1 MKKTLI
7 ILCICLLSAAAY
19 GFDAVKNSDGTWTIS
34 GPEVTSRT
42 FGKTTYY
49 IINRGGAEQCYT
61 AAELTADLDKRLEQG
76 NPDIKPVSVSEAE
89 LKASSATTQEQTF
102 RNYMDTTYQ
111 QGVPIPRAEDNQPK
125 ETSETPKESKS
136 FLKKLSDFLS
146 SLLFFL

>member
-1 MKKTLI
+1 MRKTLI
-7 ILCICLLSAAAY
+7 VSCICLLSAAAY

-49 IINRGGAEQCYT
+49 CINRGGAEQCYT

-76 NPDIKPVSVSEAE
+76 NPDIKPVSVSEEE
-89 LKASSATTQEQTF
+89 LKALPITTKEQALREF
-102 RNYMDTTYQ
+102 MDTTLQ
-111 QGVPIPRAEDNQPK
+111 QAPIPGAEDNPPK
-125 ETSETPKESKS
+125 ETSESPKESKS

-146 SLLFFL
+146 ALLFFL

>member
-1 MKKTLI
+1 MRKTLI
-7 ILCICLLSAAAY
+7 VSCICLLSAAAY

-49 IINRGGAEQCYT
+49 CINRGGAEQCYT

-76 NPDIKPVSVSEAE
+76 NPDIKPVSVSEEE
-89 LKASSATTQEQTF
+89 LKALPITTKEQALREF
-102 RNYMDTTYQ
+102 MDTTLQ
-111 QGVPIPRAEDNQPK
+111 QAPIPGAEDNQPK

-146 SLLFFL
+146 ALLFFL

>member
-1 MKKTLI
+1 MKKILI
-7 ILCICLLSAAAY
+7 VLLVCVLSATAY
-19 GFDAVKNSDGTWTIS
+19 SFDAVKNSDGTWTIS

-42 FGKTTYY
+42 FGQTTYY
-49 IINRGGAEQCYT
+49 CIKRGGAEQCYT

-76 NPDIKPVSVSEAE
+76 SPDIKPVSVSEEE
-89 LKASSATTQEQTF
+89 LKSLPATTKEQTF

-111 QGVPIPRAEDNQPK
+111 QGAPIPGTEDNQPK
-125 ETSETPKESKS
+125 ETSESPKESKS

>member
-7 ILCICLLSAAAY
+7 VLCVCFLSTAAY

-34 GPEVTSRT
+34 GPEVRSRT
-42 FGKTTYY
+42 FSKTTYY
-49 IINRGGAEQCYT
+49 CINQGGAEQCYT

-76 NPDIKPVSVSEAE
+76 NPDIKPVSVSEEE
-89 LKASSATTQEQTF
+89 LKALPITTKEQTLREF
-102 RNYMDTTYQ
+102 MDITLQ
-111 QGVPIPRAEDNQPK
+111 QTPISGAEDNQPK
-125 ETSETPKESKS
+125 ETSESPKESKS

>member
-1 MKKTLI
+1 MKK
-7 ILCICLLSAAAY
+7 ILSILLVCVLSATAY
-19 GFDAVKNSDGTWTIS
+19 SFDAVKNSDGTWTIS

-49 IINRGGAEQCYT
+49 CINRGGAEQCYT

-76 NPDIKPVSVSEAE
+76 NLDIKPGSVSEEE
-89 LKASSATTQEQTF
+89 LKALPITTKEQALREF
-102 RNYMDTTYQ
+102 MDTTLQ
-111 QGVPIPRAEDNQPK
+111 QTPISGAEDNQPK
-125 ETSETPKESKS
+125 ETSESPKESKS

>member
-1 MKKTLI
+1 MKKILI
-7 ILCICLLSAAAY
+7 VLLVCVLSATAY
-19 GFDAVKNSDGTWTIS
+19 SFDAVKNSDGTWTIS

-49 IINRGGAEQCYT
+49 CINRGGAEQCYT

-76 NPDIKPVSVSEAE
+76 NPDIKPVSASEAE

-111 QGVPIPRAEDNQPK
+111 QGVPIPRERIISPK
-125 ETSETPKESKS
+125 KHQKPPKSQRVS
-136 FLKKLSDFLS
+136 
-146 SLLFFL
+146 